1 MVVCF
6 GIYSNLVA
14 ITNVRD
20 KPFHTFTIL
29 PPFIIIKRI
38 ELQSGLYLAAQGYGP
53 VARRGLLQEVAPHA
67 ARSAEACIPLLYTHK
82 FANLA
87 DARLVCPRTPGDGVG
102 HRL

>member
-29 PPFIIIKRI
+29 LPFIIIKRI
-38 ELQSGLYLAAQGYGP
+38 ELQSGLYLAAQVSLFQP
-53 VARRGLLQEVAPHA
+53 RR
-67 ARSAEACIPLLYTHK
+67 PLVEK
-82 FANLA
+82 
-87 DARLVCPRTPGDGVG
+87 DGE
-102 HRL
+102 

>member
-1 MVVCF
+1 MVVCS

-38 ELQSGLYLAAQGYGP
+38 ELQSGLYLAAQGYGLQLLGVKCCEGSPPEQHGSPRRVLFQFLESTAVLFLVP
-53 VARRGLLQEVAPHA
+53 V
-67 ARSAEACIPLLYTHK
+67 
-82 FANLA
+82 
-87 DARLVCPRTPGDGVG
+87 
-102 HRL
+102 

>member
-38 ELQSGLYLAAQGYGP
+38 ELQSGLYLAAQGYGLQLLGVKCCEGSPLEQHGSPRRVLFQFLESTAVLFLVP
-53 VARRGLLQEVAPHA
+53 VVAGWG
-67 ARSAEACIPLLYTHK
+67 
-82 FANLA
+82 N
-87 DARLVCPRTPGDGVG
+87 
-102 HRL
+102 